1 MHFTGKKGDKKKTEV
16 QRGWVIYLRYT
27 ATVLQIWKLNT
38 RDMILRLR
46 WPLYR
51 SVAGSFMFHFL
62 TNLWKKLILSY
73 FLSVCNSFFNSSC
86 LESSYN
92 EFCSSHSTSSRSD
105 WDLLTTASKLE
116 PKLIE
121 AKKKKKKKSH
131 VYSKIKEHLN
141 TGQQRILVSNFHLCV
156 KGWRSEIHCVYIHS
170 GILLLVYK
178 LHILDF
184 RQFTEVSLVFNPASG
199 TVTRT
204 RT

>member
-1 MHFTGKKGDKKKTEV
+1 MNSNFHNDRDCAVFSIIVSPASGTVLCWRSALNKDLLNKYLEEFHMTKMHFTGKKGDKKKTEV

-86 LESSYN
+86 LESSYK

-105 WDLLTTASKLE
+105 WDVLTTASKLE

-121 AKKKKKKKSH
+121 AKKKKKKK
-131 VYSKIKEHLN
+131 N
-141 TGQQRILVSNFHLCV
+141 PCV
-156 KGWRSEIHCVYIHS
+156 FKNKRTFEYRTTKN
-170 GILLLVYK
+170 L
-178 LHILDF
+178 
-184 RQFTEVSLVFNPASG
+184 SL
-199 TVTRT
+199 
-204 RT
+204 